1 METRCKVFTPLDVAN
16 QMLDLVGFTGNVYG
30 KKIAENSCGE
40 GNILYAIVVRYID
53 SLKGHNI
60 EYVRQGLENDI
71 IGYDI
76 DEACCEK
83 AKEKLDELANSYG
96 IIDVKWNISCRDTLL
111 LNVDQEYDFVVG
123 NPPYISYRDLEPQ
136 RREYLKANFAS
147 CKVGAFDYCYAF
159 IEHGLKSLK
168 PDGRMVYL
176 IPSSIFKNVHGK
188 ELRELMLDSLTAIHD
203 YTSKKLFGRILTS
216 SALIICCKNNSCNY
230 IHYDDIVA
238 KKKWNIPK
246 VQLGDKWVFS
256 QLISEKDHEKSVR
269 FGDLFSASIVVATL
283 LNEAFVISDY
293 DTLDDQ
299 YLHCNG
305 CRIEKEITR
314 IAVSPRSMRNGK
326 EERIIF
332 PYYYT
337 NNALKRYTETEF
349 YEKFPYAVKY
359 LGSHRERLNKRN
371 ADKQANWFEYGRS
384 QALHRINQAKLLVS
398 TVITGRI
405 EVYSLDAECIPY
417 AGIFITPIGSS
428 SLDVARQVLTSP
440 GFMQYA
446 LSIGICA
453 NGHSVRITPKDIEN
467 YEFVMRE
474 ERE

>member
-40 GNILYAIVVRYID
+40 GNILCAIVARYID
-53 SLKGHNI
+53 SLKGQSA
-60 EYVRQGLENDI
+60 EYIRQGLENDI

-76 DEACCEK
+76 DEDCCEK
-83 AKEKLDELANSYG
+83 AKAKLDELANSYE
-96 IIDVKWNISCRDTLL
+96 IIDVKWNISCTDTLL

-159 IEHGLKSLK
+159 IEHGLNSLK
-168 PDGRMVYL
+168 PDGKMVYL

-188 ELRELMLDSLTAIHD
+188 KLRELMLDNLTAIYD
-203 YTSKKLFGRILTS
+203 YTSKKLFGKILTS
-216 SALIICCKNNSCNY
+216 SALIICCKDSSCNY
-230 IHYDDIVA
+230 IHYEDIA
-238 KKKWNIPK
+238 AENNWDISK

-256 QLISEKDHEKSVR
+256 KMASEQNHENSVR

-283 LNEAFVISDY
+283 LNEAFVVSDY
-293 DTLDDQ
+293 DALGDN
-299 YLHCNG
+299 YLQCNG
-305 CRIEKEITR
+305 YRIETEITR

-326 EERIIF
+326 QERIIF

-337 NNALKRYTETEF
+337 NNTLQRYSETEF
-349 YEKFPYAVKY
+349 YEKFPYAVEY
-359 LGSHRERLNKRN
+359 LNSYRERLDKRN
-371 ADKQANWFEYGRS
+371 ADKQAIWFEYGRS
-384 QALHRINQAKLLVS
+384 QALRRINQAKLLVS

-417 AGIFITPIGSS
+417 AGIFITPIGNA

-440 GFMQYA
+440 RFMQYA

-453 NGHSVRITPKDIEN
+453 NGNSVRITPKDIEN

-474 ERE
+474 ERD